1 MEDCK
6 LFLFFGALGLC
17 MGKNKMCLQ
26 MRWLIDSFVSTKVF
40 LFDLLSVN
48 YLIETVAELSV
59 VELSAA
65 VAVSADCFVIPVA
78 D

>member
-1 MEDCK
+1 M
-6 LFLFFGALGLC
+6 A
-17 MGKNKMCLQ
+17 KNKMCLQ

-40 LFDLLSVN
+40 LSDLLSVN

-65 VAVSADCFVIPVA
+65 VVVSADCFVVAVA